1 MAGVNKSI
9 DYYKQDERIAYM
21 EDYRKIVITPVL
33 HRNVIN
39 FIGMKEH
46 SFYIGF
52 LRQKDKIIA
61 LDKNNV
67 LTSWSLCTGKVLS
80 QYKLKVPIVGP

>member
-1 MAGVNKSI
+1 MFRLKGALAGVNKSI

-21 EDYRKIVITPVL
+21 QDFSRIVITPIL

-46 SFYIGF
+46 TNYIGF
-52 LRQKDKIIA
+52 VRLKDKIIA
-61 LDKNNV
+61 LDKNNM

-80 QYKLKVPIVGP
+80 

>member
-1 MAGVNKSI
+1 MFRLKGALAGVNNAI

-21 EDYRKIVITPVL
+21 QDFSRIVIIPIL

-46 SFYIGF
+46 SSYIGF
-52 LRQKDKIIA
+52 LR
-61 LDKNNV
+61 
-67 LTSWSLCTGKVLS
+67 
-80 QYKLKVPIVGP
+80 